1 MIYTVTFNPA
11 LDYVIAVDHF
21 AQGKVNRTVKEDI
34 FCGGKGI
41 NVSVL
46 LANLGVEST
55 ALGFVAGFTGKEIER
70 GLKAFGISSDFIH
83 VKSGMSRINVKLKSE
98 EETEINGMGPD
109 IRPEDVEALF
119 EKLNRLGSGDVL
131 VLSGSIPAAIDSDIY
146 QRIMERLDGRGIRMV
161 VDAEKDLLLKVL
173 KYRPFLIKPNNHEL
187 GQMFGL
193 ELETEEEI
201 ILHARKLKEQGA
213 VNVLVSMAG
222 NGAILVAEDG
232 SVHRRQAARGTV
244 KNSVGAGDS
253 MVAGFI
259 AGYLEK
265 GDYAYALKL
274 GTACGGATAFSDGI
288 GTKDEI
294 MRLLNTL

>member
-1 MIYTVTFNPA
+1 
-11 LDYVIAVDHF
+11 
-21 AQGKVNRTVKEDI
+21 
-34 FCGGKGI
+34 
-41 NVSVL
+41 
-46 LANLGVEST
+46 
-55 ALGFVAGFTGKEIER
+55 
-70 GLKAFGISSDFIH
+70 
-83 VKSGMSRINVKLKSE
+83 MSRINVKLKSDQGKRDQR
-98 EETEINGMGPD
+98 NGTGDYSRRCGP
-109 IRPEDVEALF
+109 AF
-119 EKLNRLGSGDVL
+119 EKLSYLKRRDVL

-244 KNSVGAGDS
+244 KKFCWGR
-253 MVAGFI
+253 GFHGGRI
-259 AGYLEK
+259 HSRIPGK

-288 GTKDEI
+288 GTK
-294 MRLLNTL
+294 R